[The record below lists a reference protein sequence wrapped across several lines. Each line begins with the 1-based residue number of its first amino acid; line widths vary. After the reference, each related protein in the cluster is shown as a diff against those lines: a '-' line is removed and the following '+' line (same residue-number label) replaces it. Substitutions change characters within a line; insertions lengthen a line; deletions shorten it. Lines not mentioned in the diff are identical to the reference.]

1 MWCGDCGVYL
11 LVKVVAAESRRH
23 LLDILLGYFDPRTNP
38 QVLIVVRRGAVVL
51 VVLCSQAFLYVPP
64 DAGMS
69 ATP

>member
-38 QVLIVVRRGAVVL
+38 
-51 VVLCSQAFLYVPP
+51 
-64 DAGMS
+64 
-69 ATP
+69 